1 MDSDLFADP
10 IELTIHESGTHR
22 ISDFIVFRAGGATI
36 TIQKDDFYAVEV
48 LWFKSDLS
56 SNESVFKKIDT
67 EAYWDIIAS
76 LFRVSE
82 CILKI

>member
-36 TIQKDDFYAVEV
+36 TIQKDAVEV

-76 LFRVSE
+76 LFRVSK